1 MFPDAVHVF
10 FLFFFSSV
18 ECVLCTLSPFFFFVD
33 LVVNPLTSTHREV
46 FWVWF
51 CNFGDDFDIRFV
63 FFFRVCPL
71 TLSTRGGII
80 KRDTFL
86 IGRKDALEREREREI
101 QLVASITEDKE
112 ESTISI

>member
-1 MFPDAVHVF
+1 MPFMSFSSFF
-10 FLFFFSSV
+10 FLCRVCVVHSV
-18 ECVLCTLSPFFFFVD
+18 SFFFFFVD